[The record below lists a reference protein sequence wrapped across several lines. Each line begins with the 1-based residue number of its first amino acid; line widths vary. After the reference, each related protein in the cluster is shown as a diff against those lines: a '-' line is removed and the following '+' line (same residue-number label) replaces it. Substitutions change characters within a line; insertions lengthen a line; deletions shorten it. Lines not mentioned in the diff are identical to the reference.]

1 MRGVRFGYVP
11 TTLLAQVDAAIGGK
25 TAVNVMGYKNILG
38 VINQPEF
45 TIFCPEFLKSLPEKE
60 IRAGV
65 SELLKAFILADRDG
79 YFNAIDTI
87 LEKGLNIEALWP
99 FVQKAIAIKAEIV
112 KTDPYEKGKRKILN
126 LGHTFAHGL
135 EKVTKISHGEAVSIG
150 IVLAAK
156 LSVNLG
162 CLQLSEQIQ
171 IESDFKRIGLAT
183 ESPVPPITLFES
195 IIRDKKRSSNSVN
208 FILIE
213 NIGKASAYPLEINK
227 LEEYLN
233 DLS

>member
-1 MRGVRFGYVP
+1 MR
-11 TTLLAQVDAAIGGK
+11 
-25 TAVNVMGYKNILG
+25 YKNILG

-45 TIFCPEFLKSLPEKE
+45 TIFCPEFLESLPEKE
-60 IRAGV
+60 IKAGV
-65 SELLKAFILADRDG
+65 SELLKAFILSDREN
-79 YFNAIDTI
+79 YFDAIETI
-87 LEKGLNIEALWP
+87 SEKGLTIDALWP
-99 FVQKAIAIKAEIV
+99 FVKKATKIKAEIV
-112 KTDPYEKGKRKILN
+112 ESDPYEKGLRNVLN

-135 EKVTKISHGEAVSIG
+135 EKISKISHGEAVSIG

-162 CLQLSEQIQ
+162 YLQVKEQVQ

-183 ESPVPPITLFES
+183 VSPVPVVLLFDS
-195 IIRDKKRSSNSVN
+195 IIRDKKRSQNSIS